1 VWQDMGHGAA
11 ITSSNRARIES
22 GRLIGQMV
30 PDKSAG
36 PNPLWANRT
45 AADPAIN
52 ARRLEQQR
60 KKRRWNGAD
69 APG

>member
-1 VWQDMGHGAA
+1 MIAPGVWQDMGHGAA

-36 PNPLWANRT
+36 PNPLWANR
-45 AADPAIN
+45 AKVDPMVAE
-52 ARRLEQQR
+52 RHR
-60 KKRRWNGAD
+60 KRRWNGAD